1 MQDCSV
7 MEITIDATELEGDI
21 QRLQDGE
28 IEFPTVSAVR
38 IMSKGIF
45 DEDVVLW
52 LSDESRCPK
61 Q

>member
-1 MQDCSV
+1 

-28 IEFPTVSAVR
+28 IELPTVSALR
-38 IMSKGIF
+38 ITSEGIF
-45 DEDVVLW
+45 DEELVLW
-52 LSDESRCPK
+52 LSDESRCPM